1 MDKVGNEL
9 KKLDAEQAKA
19 LQNNPVWIDVQK
31 KMEEMLHKRRLNCKT
46 ATDPE
51 EAADIIRCEQLLNG
65 IYREIKKYVESGKMA
80 EISLAELK
88 KKATAKETPRKF
100 VR

>member
-31 KMEEMLHKRRLNCKT
+31 KMEDMLHRKRLGCKT
-46 ATDPE
+46 ATEPE
-51 EAADIIRCEQLLNG
+51 VASDIIRCEQLLTG
-65 IYREIKKYVESGKMA
+65 IYREINKYIENGMIA
-80 EISLAELK
+80 DINLDELERQRQAQARK
-88 KKATAKETPRKF
+88 KKIQR
-100 VR
+100 